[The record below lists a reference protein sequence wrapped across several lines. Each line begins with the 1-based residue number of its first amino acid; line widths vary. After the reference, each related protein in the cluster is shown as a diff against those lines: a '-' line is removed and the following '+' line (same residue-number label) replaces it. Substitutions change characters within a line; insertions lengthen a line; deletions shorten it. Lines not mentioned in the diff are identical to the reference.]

1 MSCNFCK
8 KEFTIKSNLSR
19 HQISCKLNPD
29 KPIKVT
35 TVKKS
40 KKEIEQEK
48 EELKNKEQLLLQELE
63 MMKKLLLNKNENTC
77 ENKIVSDIP
86 FKKDR
91 YLKYIETHYSN
102 AFSVKDALLEIKN
115 LLSIEEFKKVA
126 FSQYA
131 SKYKALLELFFAKIP
146 KQQCPFVIIKNVPT
160 KEIGYVNIEGKFYK
174 FYGEQLY
181 AQLSS
186 FITGIGVKDY
196 HDGCKGMQNI
206 FVNVNNELK
215 RTDNKFFNQI
225 EDGFATSVIT
235 IIATSFDET
244 DGQLKKAR
252 EKICKYIIDSCMI
265 VQE

>member
-1 MSCNFCK
+1 MSCIFCQ
-8 KEFTIKSNLSR
+8 KEFNVKSNLVR

-35 TVKKS
+35 IVKKS
-40 KKEIEQEK
+40 KKEIEVEK

-63 MMKKLLLNKNENTC
+63 MMKKLLLSKNENTS

-91 YLKYIETHYSN
+91 YMKYIESKYSN

-115 LLSIEEFKKVA
+115 LLSVEEFKKVA
-126 FSQYA
+126 FSQYTT
-131 SKYKALLELFFAKIP
+131 KYKALLELFFAKIP
-146 KQQCPFVIIKNVPT
+146 KEQYPFVITKNIPS

-174 FYGEQLY
+174 YYGEQLY

-186 FITGIGVKDY
+186 FITGIGIKDY

-206 FVNVNNELK
+206 FVKEL
-215 RTDNKFFNQI
+215 D
-225 EDGFATSVIT
+225 
-235 IIATSFDET
+235 
-244 DGQLKKAR
+244 
-252 EKICKYIIDSCMI
+252 MI
-265 VQE
+265 LVV